1 MKPTNI
7 KTVTIGCWGII
18 FPCLLAACDP
28 TGTTD
33 ETETDRAI
41 GFSAT
46 TTETSSPRAI
56 TESTTETLTGFG
68 VFASYT
74 GSADW
79 NSDTDT
85 PNFMYNQLVSRA
97 DQSAPW
103 TYTPIKY
110 WPNTP
115 GEKLSFF
122 AYAPHS
128 GNTTSY
134 ISLSGNTRAG
144 YPFIT
149 YTVPTD
155 ENSQI
160 DLLAAPPQ
168 MNKKK
173 TDGQKITF
181 SMYHAL
187 TKVTIKA
194 KNGESHTT
202 KTITSL
208 TISAPAGGTLTF
220 HVPTSGEKPF
230 TWSNIS
236 TTNTS
241 FKAAVTTDN
250 PISIENTPKDL
261 CTFYLLPIG
270 KPTSVSLT
278 LDYTFSRPNSSD
290 TDNTTA
296 TITLT
301 DTPEWTPGTSL
312 TYTLSVSG
320 KELTIESA
328 DKNISWADGGT
339 TEGEIETTTP

>member
-1 MKPTNI
+1 MKPTNT

-56 TESTTETLTGFG
+56 TESTTEALTDFG

-79 NSDTDT
+79 NSTTDT

-97 DQSAPW
+97 DQSASW

-128 GNTTSY
+128 GNTASC
-134 ISLSGNTRAG
+134 ISLSGNTQAG
-144 YPFIT
+144 YPSIT
-149 YTVPTD
+149 YAVPTA

-160 DLLAAPPQ
+160 DLLAAAPQ

-173 TDGQKITF
+173 ADGQKITF

-236 TTNTS
+236 ANTS
-241 FKAAVTTDN
+241 TFTAAVTTSN
-250 PISIENTPKDL
+250 PISIENSSKDL

-270 KPTSVSLT
+270 KPASVSLT
-278 LDYTFSRPNSSD
+278 LGYTFSRPNSSD
-290 TDNTTA
+290 TDTTTA
-296 TITLT
+296 TVTLT
-301 DTPEWTPGTSL
+301 DAPEWTPGTSL

-320 KELTIESA
+320 KELTIEST
-328 DKNISWADGGT
+328 DKSISWTDGGT

>member
-1 MKPTNI
+1 MKPTNT

-18 FPCLLAACDP
+18 FPCLLAACTP

-79 NSDTDT
+79 NSGTDT
-85 PNFMYNQLVSRA
+85 PNFMYNQSVTKIN
-97 DQSAPW
+97 QTW

-128 GNTTSY
+128 TEATSY
-134 ISLSGNTRAG
+134 ISPSGNTQTG

-149 YTVPTD
+149 YTVPTA

-160 DLLAAPPQ
+160 DLLAAAPQ
-168 MNKKK
+168 MNKQK
-173 TDGQKITF
+173 TDGQITF
-181 SMYHAL
+181 SMYHTL
-187 TKVTIKA
+187 TKVTIKS
-194 KNGESHTT
+194 KNGESHTV

-220 HVPTSGEKPF
+220 RVPTNGEKPF
-230 TWSNIS
+230 AWSNIS
-236 TTNTS
+236 ANSSTFT
-241 FKAAVTTDN
+241 AAVSTGN
-250 PISIENTPKDL
+250 SISVEDTPKDL

-270 KPTSVSLT
+270 KPASVSLT
-278 LDYTFSRPNSSD
+278 LGYTFSRPNSSD